1 VKLGVLLPTFQDN
14 ADLALAFAERA
25 QRAGVDGVFAYDHMF
40 PIGSP
45 ERPTLAPM
53 PVLAAVASRL
63 PLTVGT
69 LIARVTLVS
78 TAQLVEQFTT
88 LQAVAPGRVIA
99 ALGTGDK
106 LSKPEHDAY
115 GLPYPSP
122 DARRALLRDA
132 VAALSPVMPVWCG
145 AGSPATNA
153 IAREFGV
160 ALNLWGVPADAVRA
174 QVASG
179 PVTWGGPLQGD
190 VASTLSALHDA
201 GATWVVAGT
210 PAPLDALE
218 EWRRTH

>member
-1 VKLGVLLPTFQDN
+1 VKLGVLLPTFPNN
-14 ADLALAFAERA
+14 ADQALAFAENA
-25 QRAGVDGVFAYDHMF
+25 QRAGIDGVFAYDHMF

-78 TAQLVEQFTT
+78 TAQLIEQFST
-88 LQAVAPGRVIA
+88 LEEIAPGRVIA

-115 GLPYPSP
+115 GLAYPSP
-122 DARRALLRDA
+122 EARRVLLRDA
-132 VAALSPVMPVWCG
+132 VVALSPRMPVWCG

-160 ALNLWGVPADAVRA
+160 ALNLWGVTAGEVRDE
-174 QVASG
+174 VGEG
-179 PVTWGGPLQGD
+179 PVTWGGQLQGD
-190 VASTLSALHDA
+190 VAATLSALEAA
-201 GATWVVAGT
+201 GAAWVVAGT
-210 PAPLDALE
+210 PAPLEALE

>member
-1 VKLGVLLPTFQDN
+1 VRLGVLLPTFQN
-14 ADLALAFAERA
+14 SADQALAFAENA
-25 QRAGVDGVFAYDHMF
+25 QRAGIDGVFAYDHMF

-78 TAQLVEQFTT
+78 TAQLIEQFST
-88 LQAVAPGRVIA
+88 LEEIAPGRVIA

-122 DARRALLRDA
+122 EARRSLLRDA
-132 VAALSPVMPVWCG
+132 VGTLSPRMTVWCG

-160 ALNLWGVPADAVRA
+160 ALNLWGVPADEIREE
-174 QVASG
+174 VAKG
-179 PVTWGGPLQGD
+179 PVTWGGQLQGD
-190 VASTLSALHDA
+190 VAATLSALDAA
-201 GATWVVAGT
+201 GAAWAIAGT
-210 PAPLDALE
+210 PAPLEALE
-218 EWRRTH
+218 EWRHTH

>member
-1 VKLGVLLPTFQDN
+1 MKLGVLLPTFQNN
-14 ADLALAFAERA
+14 ADQALAFAEQA

-88 LQAVAPGRVIA
+88 LEVIAPGRVIA

-115 GLPYPSP
+115 GLAYPSP

-132 VAALSPVMPVWCG
+132 VAALSPIMPVWCG

-153 IAREFGV
+153 VAREFAV
-160 ALNLWGVPADAVRA
+160 PLNLWGVSPDLVRA
-174 QVASG
+174 EVANG
-179 PVTWGGPLQGD
+179 PVTWGGPLEGD
-190 VASTLSALHDA
+190 VASTLTALRDA

-210 PAPLDALE
+210 SAPLDALE
-218 EWRRTH
+218 GWARTH

>member
-1 VKLGVLLPTFQDN
+1 VKLGVLLPTFQNN
-14 ADLALAFAERA
+14 ADQALDFAEQA
-25 QRAGVDGVFAYDHMF
+25 HRAGVDGVFAYDHMF

-45 ERPTLAPM
+45 ERPTLAPL

-63 PLTVGT
+63 PLIVGT

-88 LQAVAPGRVIA
+88 MAEVAPGRVIA

-122 DARRALLRDA
+122 DARRTLLRDA
-132 VAALSPVMPVWCG
+132 VAALSPTMPVWCG
-145 AGSPATNA
+145 AGSTATNA
-153 IAREFGV
+153 VAREFGV

-174 QVASG
+174 EVANG
-179 PVTWGGPLQGD
+179 PVTWGGPLNGD
-190 VASTLSALHDA
+190 VASTLSALEVA

-218 EWRRTH
+218 DWRRTH

>member
-1 VKLGVLLPTFQDN
+1 VKLGVLLPTFQN
-14 ADLALAFAERA
+14 SADQALAVAERA
-25 QRAGVDGVFAYDHMF
+25 QRAGIDGVFAYDHMF

-88 LQAVAPGRVIA
+88 LEMSAPGRVIA

-122 DARRALLRDA
+122 DARRRLLRDA
-132 VAALSPVMPVWCG
+132 VAVLSPLMPVWCG
-145 AGSPATNA
+145 AGSSATNA
-153 IAREFGV
+153 VAREFEV
-160 ALNLWGVPADAVRA
+160 PLNLWGVPADVVRGE
-174 QVASG
+174 VAHG
-179 PVTWGGPLQGD
+179 PVTWGGQLQGD
-190 VASTLSALHDA
+190 VGSILSALEDA
-201 GATWVVAGT
+201 GAAWVVAGT

-218 EWRRTH
+218 AWRRTH

>member
-1 VKLGVLLPTFQDN
+1 VKLGVLLPTFQNN
-14 ADLALAFAERA
+14 ADQALAFAERA

-88 LQAVAPGRVIA
+88 LEGLAPGRVIA

-122 DARRALLRDA
+122 DARRVLLRDA
-132 VAALSPVMPVWCG
+132 VAALSPNMPVWCG

-153 IAREFGV
+153 VAREFGV
-160 ALNLWGVPADAVRA
+160 ALNLWGVSADAVRA
-174 QVASG
+174 EVGNG
-179 PVTWGGPLQGD
+179 PVTWGGQLQGD
-190 VASTLSALHDA
+190 VASTLSALDDA

>member
-1 VKLGVLLPTFQDN
+1 VKLGVLLPTFQNN
-14 ADLALAFAERA
+14 ADYALSFAERA
-25 QRAGVDGVFAYDHMF
+25 QRAGIDGVFAYDHMF

-45 ERPTLAPM
+45 ERPTLAPL
-53 PVLAAVASRL
+53 PILAAVATRL
-63 PLTVGT
+63 PLIVGT

-88 LQAVAPGRVIA
+88 LDEIAPGRVIA

-122 DARRALLRDA
+122 DARRELLRDA
-132 VAALSPVMPVWCG
+132 VAALSPTMPVWCG
-145 AGSPATNA
+145 AGSLATNA
-153 IAREFGV
+153 VAREFGV

-174 QVASG
+174 EVAHG
-179 PVTWGGPLQGD
+179 PVTWGGQLEGD
-190 VASTLSALHDA
+190 VTSTLSALEEA

>member
-1 VKLGVLLPTFQDN
+1 MKLGVLLPTFQNN
-14 ADLALAFAERA
+14 ADQALAFAEQA

-88 LQAVAPGRVIA
+88 LEVIAPGRVIA

-115 GLPYPSP
+115 GLSYPSP
-122 DARRALLRDA
+122 DARRELLRDA
-132 VAALSPVMPVWCG
+132 VAALSPKMPVWCG

-153 IAREFGV
+153 VAREFGV

-174 QVASG
+174 EVANG
-179 PVTWGGPLQGD
+179 PVTWGGQLQGD
-190 VASTLSALHDA
+190 VASTLSALDDA
-201 GATWVVAGT
+201 GAAWVVAGT

>member
-122 DARRALLRDA
+122 DARRALMRDA

-160 ALNLWGVPADAVRA
+160 ALNLWGVAADAVRA

>member
-1 VKLGVLLPTFQDN
+1 MKLGVLLPTFQN
-14 ADLALAFAERA
+14 TADQALAFAERA
-25 QRAGVDGVFAYDHMF
+25 QRSGIDGVFAYDHMF

-88 LQAVAPGRVIA
+88 LEEIAPGRVIA

-115 GLPYPSP
+115 GLAYPTP

-132 VAALSPVMPVWCG
+132 VAALSPRMPVWCG

-160 ALNLWGVPADAVRA
+160 ALNLWGVSADVVRA
-174 QVASG
+174 EVAKG
-179 PVTWGGPLQGD
+179 PVTWGGPLHGE
-190 VASTLSALHDA
+190 VAPTLSALDNA

-218 EWRRTH
+218 AWRRTH

>member
-1 VKLGVLLPTFQDN
+1 VKLGVLLPTFQNN
-14 ADLALAFAERA
+14 AEQALAFAEQA
-25 QRAGVDGVFAYDHMF
+25 QRAGIDGVFAYDHMF

-45 ERPTLAPM
+45 ERPTLAPL

-88 LQAVAPGRVIA
+88 LEEIAPGRVIA

-122 DARRALLRDA
+122 GDRRALLRDA
-132 VAALSPVMPVWCG
+132 VAALSPHVPVWCG
-145 AGSPATNA
+145 AGSPATNDV
-153 IAREFGV
+153 ARELGV
-160 ALNLWGVPADAVRA
+160 ALNLWGVSAEEVRA
-174 QVASG
+174 QVANG
-179 PVTWGGPLQGD
+179 PVTWGGQLQGD
-190 VASTLSALHDA
+190 VASALNDLQDA
-201 GATWVVAGT
+201 GASWVVAGT

>member
-1 VKLGVLLPTFQDN
+1 VKLGVLLPTFQNN
-14 ADLALAFAERA
+14 ADHALAFAEQA
-25 QRAGVDGVFAYDHMF
+25 HRAGIDGVFAYDHMF

-45 ERPTLAPM
+45 ERPTLAPL
-53 PVLAAVASRL
+53 PVLAAVGSRL
-63 PLTVGT
+63 PLIVGT

-88 LQAVAPGRVIA
+88 LEEIAPGRDIA

-122 DARRALLRDA
+122 DARRELLRDA
-132 VAALSPVMPVWCG
+132 VAALSPTMPVWCG

-153 IAREFGV
+153 VAHEFGV
-160 ALNLWGVPADAVRA
+160 ALNLWGVPADVVRA
-174 QVASG
+174 DARNG
-179 PVTWGGPLQGD
+179 PVTWGGQLQGD
-190 VASTLSALHDA
+190 VASTLSALEGA
-201 GATWVVAGT
+201 GAAWIIAGT

-218 EWRRTH
+218 AWRRTH